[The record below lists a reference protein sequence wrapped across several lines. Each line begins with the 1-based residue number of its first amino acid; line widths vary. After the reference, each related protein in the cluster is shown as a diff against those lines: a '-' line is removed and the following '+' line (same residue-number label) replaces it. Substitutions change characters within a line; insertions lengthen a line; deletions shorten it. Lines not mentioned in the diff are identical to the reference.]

1 MKTGIIR
8 RIDDL
13 GRILI
18 PKEIRRSLA
27 IKEGDP
33 LEISLENNKICLER
47 YQTGNID
54 VLNTINDYCKNAD
67 WKKPTNYERIKNMSI
82 DEMAAYHARNISCD
96 RCEAI
101 TMCRAKHTDKDFMQL
116 NCVDRF
122 KLWLESEVE

>member
-13 GRILI
+13 GRIVI

-33 LEISLENNKICLER
+33 LEISLENSKRCLER

-54 VLNTINDYCKNAD
+54 VLNTIIENIRYDENLEVDKGKVLDLLTEA
-67 WKKPTNYERIKNMSI
+67 KKLLKSQE
-82 DEMAAYHARNISCD
+82 EM
-96 RCEAI
+96 
-101 TMCRAKHTDKDFMQL
+101 
-116 NCVDRF
+116 
-122 KLWLESEVE
+122 

>member
-13 GRILI
+13 GRIVI

-54 VLNTINDYCKNAD
+54 VLNTVIENIRYDEYLEVDKSKVLDLLTEA
-67 WKKPTNYERIKNMSI
+67 KKLL
-82 DEMAAYHARNISCD
+82 ISQ
-96 RCEAI
+96 EE
-101 TMCRAKHTDKDFMQL
+101 K
-116 NCVDRF
+116 
-122 KLWLESEVE
+122 

>member
-13 GRILI
+13 GRIVI

-54 VLNTINDYCKNAD
+54 VLDSLIQNI
-67 WKKPTNYERIKNMSI
+67 RS
-82 DEMAAYHARNISCD
+82 DEYLEENKDEAVKLLVEARKLLKSQ
-96 RCEAI
+96 EA
-101 TMCRAKHTDKDFMQL
+101 M
-116 NCVDRF
+116 
-122 KLWLESEVE
+122 

>member
-13 GRILI
+13 GRIVI

-54 VLNTINDYCKNAD
+54 VLNTVIENIHYDEYLEVDKSKVLDLLTEA
-67 WKKPTNYERIKNMSI
+67 KKLLISQE
-82 DEMAAYHARNISCD
+82 EM
-96 RCEAI
+96 
-101 TMCRAKHTDKDFMQL
+101 
-116 NCVDRF
+116 
-122 KLWLESEVE
+122 

>member
-13 GRILI
+13 GRIVI

-54 VLNTINDYCKNAD
+54 VLNTVIENIRYDEYLEVDKGKVLDLLTEA
-67 WKKPTNYERIKNMSI
+67 KKLLKSQE
-82 DEMAAYHARNISCD
+82 EM
-96 RCEAI
+96 
-101 TMCRAKHTDKDFMQL
+101 
-116 NCVDRF
+116 
-122 KLWLESEVE
+122 

>member
-13 GRILI
+13 GRIVI

-54 VLNTINDYCKNAD
+54 VLNTVIENIRYDEYLEVDKSKVLDLLTEA
-67 WKKPTNYERIKNMSI
+67 KKLLKSQE
-82 DEMAAYHARNISCD
+82 EM
-96 RCEAI
+96 
-101 TMCRAKHTDKDFMQL
+101 
-116 NCVDRF
+116 
-122 KLWLESEVE
+122 

>member
-13 GRILI
+13 GRIVI

-54 VLNTINDYCKNAD
+54 VLNTIIENIRYDEYLEVDKGKVLDLLTEA
-67 WKKPTNYERIKNMSI
+67 KKLLKSQE
-82 DEMAAYHARNISCD
+82 EM
-96 RCEAI
+96 
-101 TMCRAKHTDKDFMQL
+101 
-116 NCVDRF
+116 
-122 KLWLESEVE
+122 